1 MKEKYHIIWYIINR
15 FVITIYSLA
24 IRFQFACWGSK
35 SRIEPFA
42 KLTAPN
48 LVSIGSRVHICEHA
62 WLNTKDDRGN
72 GEPTLSI
79 GDGTYIGRFVHIN
92 AWREVI
98 IEKDVLIADRVFIS
112 DADHKFEDLEIPI
125 SRQGDEYKGSVII
138 KSGSWLGIG
147 AVILPGVT
155 IGLNSV
161 VGANSVVTKDVPDY
175 TIVAGIPARIIKQLK
190 VKA

>member
-1 MKEKYHIIWYIINR
+1 MKEKYHLIWYFINR
-15 FVITIYSLA
+15 FVIAIYSLA
-24 IRFQFACWGSK
+24 IRFQFAFWGSK

-42 KLTAPN
+42 KLTAPH
-48 LVSIGSRVHICEHA
+48 LVCIGSRVHICEHA
-62 WLNTKDDRGN
+62 WLNSKDDRGN
-72 GEPTLSI
+72 GEPTLTI